1 MKSKRQDKIVEL
13 ITQYPIETQEELIAK
28 LADAGFNVTQ
38 ATISRDIRELKISKV
53 STGKGG
59 YKYTLTQHEEF
70 TFNTRLNAALSDS
83 VMRVENA
90 MNIVMI
96 HTLPGLAPAVASGI
110 DSMEIPSYLG
120 CVAGADTIMLVF
132 TDFYTAEEF
141 KQKFKSSV
149 NIS

>member
-1 MKSKRQDKIVEL
+1 
-13 ITQYPIETQEELIAK
+13 
-28 LADAGFNVTQ
+28 
-38 ATISRDIRELKISKV
+38 
-53 STGKGG
+53 
-59 YKYTLTQHEEF
+59 
-70 TFNTRLNAALSDS
+70 
-83 VMRVENA
+83 MRVENA

-120 CVAGADTIMLVF
+120 CVAGDDTIMLVF
-132 TDFYTAEEF
+132 ADSYTAEEF